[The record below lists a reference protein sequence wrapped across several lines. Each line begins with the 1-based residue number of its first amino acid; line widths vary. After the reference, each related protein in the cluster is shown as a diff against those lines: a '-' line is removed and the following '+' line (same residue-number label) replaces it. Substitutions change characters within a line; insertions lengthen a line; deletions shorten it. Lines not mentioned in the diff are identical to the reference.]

1 MNYWTVAVFP
11 LFAKVIT
18 DDGALIDWTDQR
30 QKKPFPWRLCNVTL
44 KKKKK
49 NFIQLIYPTETL
61 VI

>member
-49 NFIQLIYPTETL
+49 TL
-61 VI
+61 SN